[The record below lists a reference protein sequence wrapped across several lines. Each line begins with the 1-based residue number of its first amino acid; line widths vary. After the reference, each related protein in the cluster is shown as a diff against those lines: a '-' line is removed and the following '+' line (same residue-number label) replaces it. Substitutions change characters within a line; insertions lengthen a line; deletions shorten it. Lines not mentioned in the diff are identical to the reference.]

1 MLADSHNILNRWKYF
16 CQLMNV
22 QGFNDVRQTKIC
34 IAGLLV
40 SGPSLFEV
48 ETATEKLRRYKS
60 TRY

>member
-1 MLADSHNILNRWKYF
+1 
-16 CQLMNV
+16 MNV